1 MKKFL
6 LSIIFLIIILI
17 ISLVLFRDLIVKKTF
32 ESILS
37 NNLNRV
43 VEIGSFDVGYLNGE
57 VNLKKIEIYNK
68 DFPGKLLIINK
79 AFAQLDAMSF
89 YEDTIKIDNILLD
102 GVNVNYFSNINM
114 RVNNNFNSLKRTLEN
129 NNRQPSKP
137 DSKKFLIK
145 QLDIKNIQ
153 VSATSLELNLTQK
166 VGLNDMNF
174 ENLGNAMG
182 SKNYN
187 ILASEIIEIANK
199 EIKEKIAAGAVD
211 EEVIKDKIKEQLKKK
226 FKKLLK
232 WIKGLH

>member
-1 MKKFL
+1 MKKFIL
-6 LSIIFLIIILI
+6 ITAIIFIISIIFVV
-17 ISLVLFRDLIVKKTF
+17 SFRDLIVKKTF

-43 VEIGSFDVGYLNGE
+43 VEIGIFDVGYLSGE
-57 VNLKKIEIYNK
+57 VNLEKIEINNK
-68 DFPGKLLIINK
+68 DFPGKLLIVDK

-89 YEDTIKIDNILLD
+89 YEDTIKIDNIVLD
-102 GVNVNYFSNINM
+102 GINVNYFSNINM

-166 VGLNDMNF
+166 VGLNDMKF
-174 ENLGNAMG
+174 ENLGNAKG

-187 ILASEIIEIANK
+187 ILAREIIEIANI

-226 FKKLLK
+226 FEKLLK
-232 WIKGLH
+232 

>member
-6 LSIIFLIIILI
+6 IFTICLI
-17 ISLVLFRDLIVKKTF
+17 ISSFIFAILFRDLIVKKTF
-32 ESILS
+32 EGILS

-43 VEIGSFDVGYLNGE
+43 VKIGSFDVGYLSGE
-57 VNLKKIEIYNK
+57 VNLEKIEINNK
-68 DFPGKLLIINK
+68 DFPGKLLIVDK

-102 GVNVNYFSNINM
+102 GINVNYFTNINK
-114 RVNNNFNSLKRTLEN
+114 RVNNNFNSLKKTLEN
-129 NNRQPSKP
+129 NNRQATKP

-145 QLDIKNIQ
+145 QLNIKNIQ

-166 VGLNDMNF
+166 VVLNDMKF
-174 ENLGNAMG
+174 TNLGNAKG

-187 ILASEIIEIANK
+187 ILVREIIEIANK
-199 EIKEKIAAGAVD
+199 EIKEKIVAGAVD
-211 EEVIKDKIKEQLKKK
+211 EELIKDKIKEQLKKK

-232 WIKGLH
+232 

>member
-6 LSIIFLIIILI
+6 IFTVCLIVISSIF
-17 ISLVLFRDLIVKKTF
+17 LVLFRDLIVKKTF

-37 NNLNRV
+37 NNLNRT
-43 VEIGSFDVGYLNGE
+43 VEIGSFDVGYLSGE
-57 VNLKKIEIYNK
+57 VNLEKIEINNK
-68 DFPGKLLIINK
+68 DFPGKLLIIDK

-102 GVNVNYFSNINM
+102 GININYFTNINN
-114 RVNNNFNSLKRTLEN
+114 RVNNNFNSLKKTLEN
-129 NNRQPSKP
+129 KNRQSSKP

-166 VGLNDMNF
+166 LVLNDMKF
-174 ENLGNAMG
+174 TNLGNANG

-187 ILASEIIEIANK
+187 ILAREIIEIANR
-199 EIKEKIAAGAVD
+199 EVKEKIAAGAVD

-232 WIKGLH
+232 

>member
-6 LSIIFLIIILI
+6 LFTVSLIIISIIFL
-17 ISLVLFRDLIVKKTF
+17 VLFKDLIVKKTF

-43 VEIGSFDVGYLNGE
+43 VEIGSFDVGYLSGE
-57 VNLKKIEIYNK
+57 VNLEKIEINNK
-68 DFPGKLLIINK
+68 DFPGKLLIVDK

-102 GVNVNYFSNINM
+102 GINVNYFTNINK

-129 NNRQPSKP
+129 NKRQATKP
-137 DSKKFLIK
+137 DTKKFLIK

-153 VSATSLELNLTQK
+153 VSATSLELNLTHK
-166 VGLNDMNF
+166 VILNDMKF
-174 ENLGNAMG
+174 INLGTANG
-182 SKNYN
+182 TKNYN
-187 ILASEIIEIANK
+187 ILAREIIEIANK
-199 EIKEKIAAGAVD
+199 EIKEKIVSGAVD

-232 WIKGLH
+232 

>member
-6 LSIIFLIIILI
+6 TFTICLIITSFIFAI
-17 ISLVLFRDLIVKKTF
+17 LFRDLIVKKIF
-32 ESILS
+32 EGILS

-57 VNLKKIEIYNK
+57 VNLKKIEINNR
-68 DFPGKLLIINK
+68 DFPGKLLVIDK

-129 NNRQPSKP
+129 NNRQLSKSN
-137 DSKKFLIK
+137 SKKFLIK

-166 VGLNDMNF
+166 VGLNDMKF
-174 ENLGNAMG
+174 ENLGNAKG

-187 ILASEIIEIANK
+187 ILAREIIEIANI

-232 WIKGLH
+232 

>member
-43 VEIGSFDVGYLNGE
+43 VEISSFDVGYLNGE
-57 VNLKKIEIYNK
+57 VNLKKIEIYNR
-68 DFPGKLLIINK
+68 DFPGKLLVIDK

-153 VSATSLELNLTQK
+153 VSATSLELNLTQN
-166 VGLNDMNF
+166 VGLNDMKF
-174 ENLGNAMG
+174 ENLGNAKGTM
-182 SKNYN
+182 NYN

-232 WIKGLH
+232 

>member
-1 MKKFL
+1 MKKIL
-6 LSIIFLIIILI
+6 LSIVSLLIISTIFLI
-17 ISLVLFRDLIVKKTF
+17 LFRDLIVKKTF

-43 VEIGSFDVGYLNGE
+43 VEINSFDVGYLNGE
-57 VNLKKIEIYNK
+57 VNLEKIEINNK
-68 DFPGKLLIINK
+68 NFPGKLLIIDK

-102 GVNVNYFSNINM
+102 GVNINYFSNINM

-129 NNRQPSKP
+129 NNRQLSKSN
-137 DSKKFLIK
+137 SKKFLIK

-166 VGLNDMNF
+166 VGLNDMKF
-174 ENLGNAMG
+174 ENLGNAKG

-187 ILASEIIEIANK
+187 ILAREIIEITNR
-199 EIKEKIAAGAVD
+199 EIKEKIAAGAID
-211 EEVIKDKIKEQLKKK
+211 QEIIEDKIKEQLKKK

-232 WIKGLH
+232 

>member
-57 VNLKKIEIYNK
+57 VNLKKIEIYNR
-68 DFPGKLLIINK
+68 DFPGKLLVINK

-102 GVNVNYFSNINM
+102 GVNINYFSNINM
-114 RVNNNFNSLKRTLEN
+114 RVNNNFNSLKRKLEN

-153 VSATSLELNLTQK
+153 VSATSLELNLSQK

-174 ENLGNAMG
+174 ENLGNATG

-187 ILASEIIEIANK
+187 TLASEIIEIANK

-232 WIKGLH
+232 

>member
-6 LSIIFLIIILI
+6 LFTVSLIIISTI
-17 ISLVLFRDLIVKKTF
+17 FLVLFRNLIVKKTF
-32 ESILS
+32 EGILS

-43 VEIGSFDVGYLNGE
+43 VEIGSFDVGYLSGE
-57 VNLKKIEIYNK
+57 VNLEKIEINNK
-68 DFPGKLLIINK
+68 DFPGKLLIVDK

-102 GVNVNYFSNINM
+102 GININYFTNINN
-114 RVNNNFNSLKRTLEN
+114 RVNNNFNSLKKTLEN
-129 NNRQPSKP
+129 KNRQSSKP

-153 VSATSLELNLTQK
+153 VSATSLELNLTHK
-166 VGLNDMNF
+166 VVLNDMKF
-174 ENLGNAMG
+174 TNLGNANG

-187 ILASEIIEIANK
+187 ILAREIIEIANR
-199 EIKEKIAAGAVD
+199 EIKEKIVAGAVD

-232 WIKGLH
+232 

>member
-37 NNLNRV
+37 NNLDRI
-43 VEIGSFDVGYLNGE
+43 VEIDSFDVGYLSGE
-57 VNLKKIEIYNK
+57 VNLKKIEINNK

-174 ENLGNAMG
+174 ENLGNATG

-187 ILASEIIEIANK
+187 TLASEIIEIANK
-199 EIKEKIAAGAVD
+199 EIKEKIVR
-211 EEVIKDKIKEQLKKK
+211 EIK
-226 FKKLLK
+226 FK
-232 WIKGLH
+232 